1 MSVAWCGDCAEYVD
15 SCTHSTAWHDNY
27 APNGELIKRDCDGF
41 WHDVAGR
48 TGYTVRFS
56 GTWYCYTCG
65 VVCDCHEDE
74 GE

>member
-1 MSVAWCGDCAEYVD
+1 MSVSWCGDCEYVD
-15 SCTHSTAWHDNY
+15 AVECVHGHDIY

-41 WHDVAGR
+41 WYDAAGR

-65 VVCDCHEDE
+65 VLCDCHEDDAQ
-74 GE
+74 